1 MSAVP
6 QRGFT
11 GEVAV
16 GLGGS
21 VAGQVVAVGLPVRGG
36 TAEVCRQSTLGFAE
50 AHGRVPRVWETER
63 LALIG
68 REIVPAAA
76 RF

>member
-1 MSAVP
+1 MLSLDP
-6 QRGFT
+6 GDK
-11 GEVAV
+11 GEKIDDLLAQ
-16 GLGGS
+16 LQWL
-21 VAGQVVAVGLPVRGG
+21 A
-36 TAEVCRQSTLGFAE
+36 TLGFTE

-76 RF
+76 KF